1 MLTHF
6 KVHAVTQVVAHI
18 GHAVEMYQVVLA
30 IVDDRHDLFA
40 QCRGQAAVKLVHL
53 VLCQV
58 VNGLLR
64 FSQIGTAGGELGIG
78 GGVEVAQYPVA
89 GSGIG
94 GHFMVQLGY
103 IFGASQIEDR
113 TEIPSMASV

>member
-1 MLTHF
+1 
-6 KVHAVTQVVAHI
+6 VHAVAQVVAYI

-58 VNGLLR
+58 TDNLLR
-64 FSQIGTAGGELGIG
+64 FSQIGTTGGEFGIG
-78 GGVEVAQYPVA
+78 GGVEIAQYPVA
-89 GSGIG
+89 GGSVGA
-94 GHFMVQLGY
+94 HFMVQLGY

-113 TEIPSMASV
+113 TEISSMASV

>member
-1 MLTHF
+1 MVHF
-6 KVHAVTQVVAHI
+6 V
-18 GHAVEMYQVVLA
+18 
-30 IVDDRHDLFA
+30 F
-40 QCRGQAAVKLVHL
+40 
-53 VLCQV
+53 CQV
-58 VNGLLR
+58 INGLLR
-64 FSQIGTAGGELGIG
+64 LSQISTTGGELGIG

-113 TEIPSMASV
+113 TEISSMASV